1 MKRSARQVRSD
12 GDQRADAFIPVAM
25 LAVSAAAAVASN
37 LHFGLELELA
47 AACGLTLFS
56 ALLILHIVLRR
67 KPAQDEA
74 MRDSLEPHRSGP
86 LELAERGAAG
96 RRRPAPP
103 LASNQNIPQAIADA
117 IERGEPG
124 PVGVP
129 PGLRPDAFAP
139 GWEPYP
145 EASPAAEAAPAPRRP
160 IEPAFGPLPSEARPA
175 PWDFRPG
182 PPRPSM
188 PPPDFHADFGPR
200 VAPPALAEDE
210 SAAIDQILKRLAAQ
224 IQSGAEEVARSEL
237 TAARAAP
244 PAAASDVV
252 QAAALASAV
261 ESLRTAAG
269 AMRHGEPASTAEP
282 AAAHR
287 GPPPPPTPP
296 ASPAEDRLAAVA
308 DALARE
314 RIDVYLEP
322 ILGLADERARHFEVT
337 VRLKDAAGE
346 TFEPDDVVRIGR
358 GAGLLPLLDALR
370 VRHSAGL
377 AMRLERRGRD
387 GKVFSSITSEALESR
402 QFLADVAERRGQRE
416 LVTDRLVLAFEQNV
430 VRTFAPAQWTALG
443 NLRDL
448 GFRFSLQ
455 SLADLDMDFAALK
468 AGGFE
473 FIKLD
478 AAVFLQ
484 GLPLGQGVVPASD
497 LCRHM
502 ASLGLAVIVG
512 RIGSE
517 AERARVQDYGVQF
530 GQGWLF
536 GLPRPINLAGGGAV
550 AGAAA

>member
-1 MKRSARQVRSD
+1 MKRSARQARSD
-12 GDQRADAFIPVAM
+12 GDPRADAFIPVAM

-56 ALLILHIVLRR
+56 ALLILHLLLRR
-67 KPAQDEA
+67 KPAQDGP
-74 MRDSLEPHRSGP
+74 MRDP
-86 LELAERGAAG
+86 LDLPERGGAGG
-96 RRRPAPP
+96 RRRAGPP
-103 LASNQNIPQAIADA
+103 HASNQNAPHADA
-117 IERGEPG
+117 RATEHGEPRPADLWPELG
-124 PVGVP
+124 PAP
-129 PGLRPDAFAP
+129 FA
-139 GWEPYP
+139 WEHYP
-145 EASPAAEAAPAPRRP
+145 EAPGVEAVPRRAM
-160 IEPAFGPLPSEARPA
+160 EPAFDPSPAEAARPA
-175 PWDFRPG
+175 PWAFRPG
-182 PPRPSM
+182 SPRPPQSQ
-188 PPPDFHADFGPR
+188 PPDLHADFGPR
-200 VAPPALAEDE
+200 VAPPAPPGPAEDE

-224 IQSGAEEVARSEL
+224 IQSGTEEVARHEL
-237 TAARAAP
+237 AAARAAAIAP
-244 PAAASDVV
+244 SDVV

-269 AMRHGEPASTAEP
+269 AMRHGDPALAAEP
-282 AAAHR
+282 RAAHR
-287 GPPPPPTPP
+287 APPPSPPPPP

-314 RIDVYLEP
+314 RLDVYLEP

-337 VRLKDAAGE
+337 VRLKGIAGE
-346 TFEPDDVVRIGR
+346 TFEPDDVLQIGR

-430 VRTFAPAQWTALG
+430 VRTFAPAQWTALC

-455 SLADLDMDFAALK
+455 SLTDLDIDLAALK
-468 AGGFE
+468 TSGFE

-512 RIGSE
+512 RIDSE

-530 GQGWLF
+530 GQGGLF
-536 GLPRPINLAGGGAV
+536 GAPRPVNLAGGGAV

>member
-1 MKRSARQVRSD
+1 M
-12 GDQRADAFIPVAM
+12 
-25 LAVSAAAAVASN
+25 
-37 LHFGLELELA
+37 
-47 AACGLTLFS
+47 
-56 ALLILHIVLRR
+56 
-67 KPAQDEA
+67 
-74 MRDSLEPHRSGP
+74 
-86 LELAERGAAG
+86 
-96 RRRPAPP
+96 
-103 LASNQNIPQAIADA
+103 PQ
-117 IERGEPG
+117 
-124 PVGVP
+124 
-129 PGLRPDAFAP
+129 
-139 GWEPYP
+139 
-145 EASPAAEAAPAPRRP
+145 
-160 IEPAFGPLPSEARPA
+160 
-175 PWDFRPG
+175 
-182 PPRPSM
+182 
-188 PPPDFHADFGPR
+188 PPDLHADFGPL
-200 VAPPALAEDE
+200 VAPPAPFEDE

-224 IQSGAEEVARSEL
+224 IQSGADEAARSEL
-237 TAARAAP
+237 TASRAAP

-269 AMRHGEPASTAEP
+269 AMRHGEPASPAEP
-282 AAAHR
+282 AAHR
-287 GPPPPPTPP
+287 APLPTTPPPP

-337 VRLKDAAGE
+337 VRLKGAAGE
-346 TFEPDDVVRIGR
+346 AFEPDDVVRIGR

-455 SLADLDMDFAALK
+455 GLTDLDMDFAALRS
-468 AGGFE
+468 GGFE

-530 GQGWLF
+530 GQGGLF
-536 GLPRPINLAGGGAV
+536 GAPRPVNLAGGGAV